1 MLRFV
6 TMNEKLHMDREKL
19 IERSGIQPPIRFV
32 RAFQTQRQ
40 HKGFKAFGA
49 ALATHVEPYRND
61 ARRQSS
67 KRSTL
72 EQLNAN

>member
-1 MLRFV
+1 
-6 TMNEKLHMDREKL
+6 MNEKLHMDREKL
-19 IERSGIQPPIRFV
+19 IERSGIQPQFV